1 MKMKITVFC
10 TAGLGLLVVLAGC
23 LPPKQVISGYED
35 QAKRIPAGEVRNPG
49 DSAEENKQ
57 MEALIQKL
65 EKAEQRLRETERKN
79 QETLRRLE
87 EAAKKSERSMERI
100 EKAGEKI
107 EAVGRKEAP

>member
-1 MKMKITVFC
+1 MKKMT
-10 TAGLGLLVVLAGC
+10 TAFFAAGVGLLVVLAGC

-35 QAKRIPAGEVRNPG
+35 PAKRITVGEVRKPEDG
-49 DSAEENKQ
+49 VEENK
-57 MEALIQKL
+57 KL
-65 EKAEQRLRETERKN
+65 EDLIRKLERAEQRLRETERKN